1 MCLGG
6 TTVIGM
12 IRMSYKVT
20 GVGLFIIHSVYRA

>member
-20 GVGLFIIHSVYRA
+20 GVGLFMYTLGI

>member
-12 IRMSYKVT
+12 IRMSYKVK
-20 GVGLFIIHSVYRA
+20 GVGLFMYTLGL